1 MMLLSIE
8 GINQI
13 DKLIK
18 EESTKLK
25 TIQKEKAEAF
35 QNDTNSWHDNSSY
48 DIAVEK
54 ENQAFDE
61 INRLSK
67 IKSEAEII
75 EYHYEKNKIDIGDKI
90 IVEVENDKFTVI
102 LTGKFIANK
111 REDEITLN
119 SPLGKAI
126 YKKTAGETIRY
137 KVGEH
142 VNMVK
147 IIEIIH

>member
-1 MMLLSIE
+1 ME

-25 TIQKEKAEAF
+25 SIQKEKAEAF

-48 DIAVEK
+48 DIAVGK
-54 ENQAFDE
+54 ENKAFDE

-67 IKSEAEII
+67 IKFEAEAV
-75 EYHYEKNKIDIGDKI
+75 ESHYEKDKIDIGDKI
-90 IVEVENDKFTVI
+90 KVSVKDDEFTVV
-102 LTGKFIANK
+102 LTGKFIADK
-111 REDEITLN
+111 KADEITLN

-126 YKKTAGETIRY
+126 YKRCVGEIVDY
-137 KVGEH
+137 KVGEQI
-142 VNMVK
+142 NRVK
-147 IIEIIH
+147 IMEIHH

>member
-1 MMLLSIE
+1 MLLSME

-25 TIQKEKAEAF
+25 SIQKEKAEAF

-54 ENQAFDE
+54 ENKAFDE

-67 IKSEAEII
+67 IKFEAEII

-90 IVEVENDKFTVI
+90 IVEVGNDKFTVV

-126 YKKTAGETIRY
+126 YKRCVGEIVDY
-137 KVGEH
+137 KVGEQI
-142 VNMVK
+142 NKVK
-147 IIEIIH
+147 IIEIHH

>member
-1 MMLLSIE
+1 MLLSME

-25 TIQKEKAEAF
+25 SIQKEKAEAF

-54 ENQAFDE
+54 ENKAFDE

-67 IKSEAEII
+67 IKFEAEVV
-75 EYHYEKNKIDIGDKI
+75 EPHYEKDKIDIGDEIK
-90 IVEVENDKFTVI
+90 VSVKDDEFTVV
-102 LTGKFIANK
+102 LTGKFIADK
-111 REDEITLN
+111 KADEITLN

-126 YKKTAGETIRY
+126 YKRCVGEIVDY
-137 KVGEH
+137 KVGEQI
-142 VNMVK
+142 NRVK
-147 IIEIIH
+147 IMEIHH

>member
-1 MMLLSIE
+1 MLLSME

-25 TIQKEKAEAF
+25 SIQKEKAEAF
-35 QNDTNSWHDNSSY
+35 KNDTNSWHDNSSY

-54 ENQAFDE
+54 ENKAFDE

-67 IKSEAEII
+67 IKFEAEVV
-75 EYHYEKNKIDIGDKI
+75 ETHYEKDKIDIGDKI
-90 IVEVENDKFTVI
+90 KVSVKDDEFTVV
-102 LTGKFIANK
+102 LTGKFIADK
-111 REDEITLN
+111 KADEITLN

-126 YKKTAGETIRY
+126 YKRCVGEIVDY
-137 KVGEH
+137 KVGEQI
-142 VNMVK
+142 NRVK
-147 IIEIIH
+147 IMEIHH